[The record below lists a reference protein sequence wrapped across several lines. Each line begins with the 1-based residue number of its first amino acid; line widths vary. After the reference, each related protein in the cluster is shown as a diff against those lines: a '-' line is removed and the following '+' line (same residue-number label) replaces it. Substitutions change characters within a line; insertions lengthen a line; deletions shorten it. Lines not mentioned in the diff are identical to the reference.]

1 MLIRNRSPHGPD
13 GDFFQRL
20 KFLARQSDM
29 GSQSRRV
36 QKSKTENFFCRL
48 VMGANSVLLFEDKN
62 LMILAIRLAA
72 GDGNLVIPITYNVFS
87 CDDHAMPVA

>member
-1 MLIRNRSPHGPD
+1 MLIRNGASHRLNGN
-13 GDFFQRL
+13 FFQRL
-20 KFLARQSDM
+20 KFLARKSDLVPGM
-29 GSQSRRV
+29 GSHSRHF

-72 GDGNLVIPITYNVFS
+72 GDGN
-87 CDDHAMPVA
+87 

>member
-1 MLIRNRSPHGPD
+1 MLIRNGASHRLNGN
-13 GDFFQRL
+13 FFKRL
-20 KFLARQSDM
+20 KFLARKSDLVPGM
-29 GSQSRRV
+29 GLQSRHV

-72 GDGNLVIPITYNVFS
+72 GDGN
-87 CDDHAMPVA
+87 